1 MGSERYSL
9 NRYARQ
15 TLIEEVRRVSAMQ
28 DHALRAKA
36 AADLMTEL
44 QAAVIETSRMRK
56 ESIAWLRKNGH
67 SMADVAKLMG
77 VSRARVAQLKDAG
90 PRPERAFL
98 GTQHVQ
104 VAVPTRPGEREY
116 VAVEDSSTGQK
127 MLALAQ
133 SLQLEGELQYIP
145 VSGEIDLNRDDL
157 VVVCG
162 PKSSAAAAAAL
173 SLDPRLSFETLPDG
187 RWALVERESG
197 KAYTSPSDDPQG
209 AAPADVAYLGRLP
222 RPDGQGTFI
231 LIAGVH
237 AVGSLGVAHY
247 LTANLASLYEEVGT
261 SPFSMVVACDYAPED
276 KSVKASRAASGVLLH
291 EAA

>member
-1 MGSERYSL
+1 M
-9 NRYARQ
+9 
-15 TLIEEVRRVSAMQ
+15 IEEVRRVSAMQ
-28 DHALRAKA
+28 DHALRVKA
-36 AADLMTEL
+36 AVDLMTEL

-77 VSRARVAQLKDAG
+77 VSRARVAQLRDAG
-90 PRPERAFL
+90 PPPERAFL
-98 GTQHVQ
+98 GAQYVQ

-116 VAVEDSSTGQK
+116 VAVEDSSTGQR

-133 SLQLEGELQYIP
+133 SLQLDGELQYIP

-162 PKSSAAAAAAL
+162 PKSSDAVAAVFGQ
-173 SLDPRLSFETLPDG
+173 DPRLAFETLPDG

-197 KAYTSPSDDPQG
+197 KVYASPSDDPQN
-209 AAPADVAYLGRLP
+209 ATPADVAYLGRLP
-222 RPDGQGTFI
+222 RPDGQGTFL

-247 LTANLASLYEEVGT
+247 LSENLAYLYEEAGT
-261 SPFSMVVACDYAPED
+261 SPFSMVVACDYTPEG
-276 KSVKASRAASGVLLH
+276 KSVTASRSASGVLLH

>member
-1 MGSERYSL
+1 
-9 NRYARQ
+9 
-15 TLIEEVRRVSAMQ
+15 MQ
-28 DHALRAKA
+28 DHALRVKA
-36 AADLMTEL
+36 AAELMTDL
-44 QAAVIETSRMRK
+44 QSAVIETSRMRK

-77 VSRARVAQLKDAG
+77 VSRARVAQLRDAG
-90 PRPERAFL
+90 PPPERAFL
-98 GTQHVQ
+98 GTQYVQ

-116 VAVEDSSTGQK
+116 VAVEDSSTGQR

-162 PKSSAAAAAAL
+162 PKSSADVAAVFHQ
-173 SLDPRLSFETLPDG
+173 DPRLTFETLPDG
-187 RWALVERESG
+187 RWALAERESG
-197 KAYTSPSDDPQG
+197 KVYTSPSDDPG
-209 AAPADVAYLGRLP
+209 GTTPADVAYLGRLP
-222 RPDGQGTFI
+222 RPDGQGTFL

-247 LTANLASLYEEVGT
+247 LSENLASLYEEAGT
-261 SPFSMVVACDYAPED
+261 SPFSMVVACDYTPGD
-276 KSVKASRAASGVLLH
+276 KSVTASRSVSGVLLH
-291 EAA
+291 EAV

>member
-1 MGSERYSL
+1 M
-9 NRYARQ
+9 
-15 TLIEEVRRVSAMQ
+15 IEEVRRVSAMQ
-28 DHALRAKA
+28 DHALRVKA

-44 QAAVIETSRMRK
+44 QSAVIETSRMRK

-77 VSRARVAQLKDAG
+77 VSRARVAQLRDAG
-90 PRPERAFL
+90 PPPERAFL
-98 GTQHVQ
+98 GTRSVQ
-104 VAVPTRPGEREY
+104 VAVPLRPGEREY

-133 SLQLEGELQYIP
+133 GLQLEGELQYIP
-145 VSGEIDLNRDDL
+145 VSGELNLDREDL

-162 PKSSAAAAAAL
+162 PKTSAAVAAAL
-173 SLDPRLSFETLPDG
+173 GLDPRLSFETLPDG

-197 KAYTSPSDDPQG
+197 KVYTSPSDDPND

-231 LIAGVH
+231 LIAGIH

-247 LTANLASLYEEVGT
+247 LAENLASLYEQAGT
-261 SPFSMVVACDYAPED
+261 SPFSMVVACDYTPED
-276 KSVKASRAASGVLLH
+276 KTVKASRSESGVLLH

>member
-1 MGSERYSL
+1 
-9 NRYARQ
+9 
-15 TLIEEVRRVSAMQ
+15 MQ
-28 DHALRAKA
+28 DHALRVKA

-44 QAAVIETSRMRK
+44 QSAVIETSRMRK

-77 VSRARVAQLKDAG
+77 VSRARVSQLRDSG
-90 PRPERAFL
+90 PPPERAFL

-173 SLDPRLSFETLPDG
+173 SQDPRLSFETLPDG
-187 RWALVERESG
+187 RWALAERESG
-197 KAYTSPSDDPQG
+197 KTYMSPSDDPQKPV
-209 AAPADVAYLGRLP
+209 PADVAYLGRLP

-247 LTANLASLYEEVGT
+247 LTENLASLYEQAGT
-261 SPFSMVVACDYAPED
+261 EPFSMVVACDYSPED
-276 KSVKASRAASGVLLH
+276 KSVKASRSASGVLLH
-291 EAA
+291 EAV